1 MLYDNPYRDAMI
13 LSVILRYIKT
23 YKGINYIPLSDS
35 SNFCGLVG
43 DNGVGKS
50 SVLEALDCF
59 FNIKSLNL
67 NIATKRSGITETKP
81 HVLPIILV
89 KKYDVKDE
97 VANLAETLDK
107 LARTISEADVTL
119 SNRPYVK
126 AFVQHRD
133 LYIERNDTS
142 DHYLIPIGVDH
153 AGQVTLSIFNCRK
166 LVELHLLEKAE
177 SSATALSDNDV
188 SKFLPLL
195 EAIREKIGYI
205 YIPKEIDSESFTKL
219 QTTEIQALMGESL
232 TEIVEKRVTPAQIQD
247 INRSLNEFL
256 DGLSSELVEYSYR
269 TPTDRQQYLKKQD
282 VYNLIIQAYF
292 SIRKLHRKQ
301 GENWLE
307 IGLLSS
313 GEKQRAIID
322 VAYSFIQKHHTDAA
336 NLIIAV
342 DEPESSLHMAACF
355 DQFDALFQISRSC
368 RQLLFTTHWYGFFPT
383 IESGNATVITR
394 QKNEHLTDLISLP
407 SHREQVKQMANETR
421 GVLPYDIRLK
431 SINDFV
437 QSIITSTIG
446 EQPFNWLICEGS
458 SEKIYLSAHLSELI
472 AKNRLRI
479 VPVGGAREIKRLY
492 GHLSACYEDF
502 KDEITGKIY
511 LLSDTDKELV
521 RYQTKTFAN
530 LVCKRIVNNMATG
543 RTELVDIDSNPIS
556 PPTEIEDAL
565 NGAHAFNTLQQFVE
579 EDADLNFL
587 KGRAPP
593 FDGPSY
599 FALDL
604 RPTEQQL
611 LEMFF
616 DRNNNKY
623 RYAKRYAESLT
634 SDLTVPAW
642 IIEIK
647 KWFLKS
653 AS

>member
-1 MLYDNPYRDAMI
+1 MI
-13 LSVILRYIKT
+13 LSVILRYVKT

-35 SNFCGLVG
+35 SGFCGLVG

-59 FNIKSLNL
+59 FNFKNLNL

-81 HVLPIILV
+81 HVLPILLI
-89 KKYDVKDE
+89 KKSDLKDGP
-97 VANLAETLDK
+97 ATLADTLDR
-107 LARTISEADVTL
+107 LARNIAEADVTL
-119 SNRPYVK
+119 SNRPYIK

-133 LYIERNDTS
+133 LFVERNDAS
-142 DHYLIPIGVDH
+142 DQYMVPVGVDH
-153 AGQVTLSIFNCRK
+153 AGQLTLSVFNCRK
-166 LVELHLLEKAE
+166 LVELFHSDKAE
-177 SSATALSDNDV
+177 SSITALSDTDL
-188 SKFLPLL
+188 SKFQPLL
-195 EAIREKIGYI
+195 DAIREKIEYI

-219 QTTEIQALMGESL
+219 QTKEIQALMGESL
-232 TEIVEKRVTPAQIQD
+232 TEIVEKRVTPTQIQD

-322 VAYSFIQKHHTDAA
+322 VAHSFIQKHHTDAK

-355 DQFDALFQISRSC
+355 DQFDTLFQISRSC
-368 RQLLFTTHWYGFFPT
+368 MQLLFTTHWYGFFPT

-394 QKNEHLTDLISLP
+394 QKNEHFIDLITLP
-407 SHREQVKQMANETR
+407 SHREQVKQMTSFSK
-421 GVLPYDIRLK
+421 GMLPYDIRLK

-446 EQPFNWLICEGS
+446 EDPFNWLICEGS
-458 SEKIYLSAHLSELI
+458 SEKLYLSAYLKDLI
-472 AKNRLRI
+472 ANNRLRI
-479 VPVGGAREIKRLY
+479 VPVGGAKEIKRIY
-492 GHLSACYEDF
+492 GHLAACYEDF

-521 RYQTKTFAN
+521 RYPTKAFAN
-530 LVCKRIVNNMATG
+530 LVCKRIVNNATTG

-565 NGAHAFNTLQQFVE
+565 NGTHAFETLKHFMDD
-579 EDADLNFL
+579 DADLNFL
-587 KGRAPP
+587 EGRSAP

-623 RYAKRYAESLT
+623 RYAKKYIESL
-634 SDLTVPAW
+634 SPDLAVPTW
-642 IIEIK
+642 ITEIRK
-647 KWFLKS
+647 FFLK
-653 AS
+653 